1 MVFYLRC
8 MLFSSIPGQTPLA
21 EKLKGNIQRGKVPHA
36 QLFVGAEGSSALAM
50 AIAYAQYAMC
60 ANSGEDSCGE
70 CPSCKQF
77 TSLQHPDLHFAF
89 PVAKTKDSSDK
100 PTSEEFLASWR
111 TLISDNPF
119 PLYIEWLSHIGVE
132 NKQAQL
138 SVYQAV
144 KISQALQLKSYA
156 GGMKVL
162 ILWMPEKLNTAAAN
176 KLLKLIEEPEGRTAI
191 LMVTHHEESV
201 LGTIRSRCQVVN
213 VPPSEPH
220 SLSQFLDSY
229 NDSQVPS
236 ALLATMAHGEPGQ
249 ALHLMKDAEWIK
261 DDVTRF
267 VKWVRASFQRKVD
280 LMLEWSDSASG
291 LGRERLKSFLHF
303 SLDAFE
309 QALTYNYGAHQDNP
323 FQVADVDFK
332 FDKFAP
338 FVHSG
343 NIVEIHEKI
352 NRAIYEIERNLNPKI
367 VLLDLTF
374 EVAKALN
381 AKR

>member
-1 MVFYLRC
+1 

-21 EKLKGNIQRGKVPHA
+21 NKLKENIKKGKVPHA

-60 ANSGEDSCGE
+60 AQPGEDSCGT

-77 TSLQHPDLHFAF
+77 TSLQHPDVHFAF

-100 PTSEEFLASWR
+100 PTSEEFLGSWR
-111 TLISDNPF
+111 TLLNDNPF

-138 SVYQAV
+138 SVFQAV
-144 KISQALQLKSYA
+144 KISGTLQLKSYS

-162 ILWMPEKLNTAAAN
+162 ILWMPEKLHTAAAN
-176 KLLKLIEEPEGRTAI
+176 KLLKLIEEPEGKTAI
-191 LMVTHHEESV
+191 LMVTHHEEAV
-201 LGTIRSRCQVVN
+201 LGTIRSRCQTVN
-213 VPPSEPH
+213 VPPSENAA
-220 SLSQFLDSY
+220 LSTFLDTY

-236 ALLATMAHGEPGQ
+236 SLIASMAHGEPGQ

-261 DDVTRF
+261 EDVTRF
-267 VKWVRASFQRKVD
+267 VSWVRASFQRKVN
-280 LMLEWSDSASG
+280 LMLEWSDSAAG

-309 QALTYNYGAHQDNP
+309 QALTFNYGAHQNNP
-323 FQVADVDFK
+323 FEVSGIDFK

-343 NIVEIHEKI
+343 NIVVIHEKI
-352 NRAIYEIERNLNPKI
+352 NNAIYEIERNLNPKI

-381 AKR
+381 VKR